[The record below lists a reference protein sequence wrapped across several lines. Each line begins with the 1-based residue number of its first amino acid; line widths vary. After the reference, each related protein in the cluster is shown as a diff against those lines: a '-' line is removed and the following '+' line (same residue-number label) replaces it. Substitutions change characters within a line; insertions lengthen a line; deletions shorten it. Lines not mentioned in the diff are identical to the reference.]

1 VKEDI
6 LGILAVLTII
16 LSCFF
21 SSKNQ
26 KEENTIHICNYNDSP
41 KCYEKCCNYCEIK
54 SECDCCCCKGRFNK
68 FNGFCCLYKHTI
80 GHI

>member
-1 VKEDI
+1 MKEDI

-54 SECDCCCCKGRFNK
+54 SECDCCCGGECSKCGGYINK
-68 FNGFCCLYKHTI
+68 KTD
-80 GHI
+80 